1 MTRAHHPRRTRAG
14 MTLLEVMLAMSILT
28 LLFGA
33 ALASVIQ
40 VTKIVDAAR
49 SRTRAVSILNQRM
62 EEMRAL
68 TFTQLKSRLGDA
80 SFTTGTER
88 ASSLATMQEFR
99 WSRTHQSAGED
110 VSDTLLKVTVS
121 IEWKQLGRT
130 SALRAYSYFAKD
142 GVLVSESPA
151 AGSTSS

>member
-1 MTRAHHPRRTRAG
+1 

-40 VTKIVDAAR
+40 VTKIVDTAK

-68 TFTQLKSRLGDA
+68 TFTQLKSRLSDT

-88 ASSLATMQEFR
+88 TSGLTTTQEFR
-99 WSRTHQSAGED
+99 WSRTPQATAED
-110 VSDTLLKVTVS
+110 VSDTLLKVTVT
-121 IEWKQLGRT
+121 IEWKQLGRP
-130 SALRAYSYFAKD
+130 SAIHAYSYFSKD
-142 GVLVSESPA
+142 GILVSDSTA
-151 AGSTSS
+151 TGTSSS

>member
-1 MTRAHHPRRTRAG
+1 

-40 VTKIVDAAR
+40 VTKIVDTAK

-68 TFTQLKSRLGDA
+68 TFTQLKSRLSDT

-88 ASSLATMQEFR
+88 TSGLTTTQEFR
-99 WSRTHQSAGED
+99 WSRTLQATAED
-110 VSDTLLKVTVS
+110 VSDTLLKVTVT
-121 IEWKQLGRT
+121 IEWKQLGRP
-130 SALRAYSYFAKD
+130 SAIHAYSYFSKD
-142 GVLVSESPA
+142 GVLVSDSTA
-151 AGSTSS
+151 AGTSSS